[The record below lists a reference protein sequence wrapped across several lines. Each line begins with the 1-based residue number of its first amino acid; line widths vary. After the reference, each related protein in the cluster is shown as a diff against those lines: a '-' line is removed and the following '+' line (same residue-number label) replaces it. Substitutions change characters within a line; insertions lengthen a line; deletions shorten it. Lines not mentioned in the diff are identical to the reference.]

1 MMNSNNKI
9 FIAGHKGLAGSAI
22 HRKLVELGYTNLI
35 VRNHEE
41 LDLENQKATNAFF
54 VKNKP
59 EYVFLAAAKV
69 GGIHANN
76 TYKADFIY
84 NNLMIQCNVINAAY
98 ENSVKRLIFL
108 GSTCIYPRLCDQPM
122 REDSLLSGP
131 LEPTNESYAIAKIAG
146 VKMIEAYNLQHST
159 NYLAV
164 MPTNMY
170 GKNDNFNLENG
181 HVLPVLIRKFHE
193 AKQKNDKE
201 IVLWGSGTAKRE
213 FLHSD
218 DMADAVI
225 FLAKQNKNPG
235 LINVGTGQE
244 LSIRELAFLISDVV
258 GFKGEIKFDSTKPDG
273 TPRKLSNTSK
283 INSFGWTPKIEL
295 RKGLEETYKWMIE
308 NNDYK
313 K

>member
-1 MMNSNNKI
+1 MMNINSSI

-22 HRKLVELGYTNLI
+22 LRRLIDLGYTNLI
-35 VRNHEE
+35 VRNHED
-41 LDLENQKATNAFF
+41 LDLENQKATTAFF
-54 VKNKP
+54 VKHKP

-98 ENSVKRLIFL
+98 ENSAKRVIFL

-122 REDSLLSGP
+122 SEESLLSGP

-146 VKMIEAYNLQHST
+146 VKMIEAYNTQYST
-159 NYLAV
+159 NYLAI

-170 GKNDNFNLENG
+170 GQNDNFNLENG

-193 AKQKNDKE
+193 AKQRNDKE

-244 LSIRELAFLISDVV
+244 LSIKELAFLISDVV
-258 GFKGEIKFDSTKPDG
+258 GYKGEIRFDSTKPDG
-273 TPRKLSNTSK
+273 TPRKLSDTSK
-283 INSFGWTPKIEL
+283 INSMGWTPKIDL
-295 RKGLEETYKWMIE
+295 RKGLELTYKWMNE
-308 NNDYK
+308 HKEYK

>member
-1 MMNSNNKI
+1 MNINSSI

-22 HRKLVELGYTNLI
+22 YKRLVELGYTNLI

-41 LDLENQKATNAFF
+41 LDLENQKATTTFF
-54 VKNKP
+54 AKNKP

-98 ENSVKRLIFL
+98 ENSAKRLIFL

-122 REDSLLSGP
+122 REESLLSGP

-146 VKMIEAYNLQHST
+146 VKMIEAYNTQHST

-170 GKNDNFNLENG
+170 GQNDNFNLENG

-193 AKQKNDKE
+193 AKQRNDKE
-201 IVLWGSGTAKRE
+201 ILLWGSGTAKRE

-244 LSIRELAFLISDVV
+244 ISIKELAFLISDVV
-258 GFKGEIKFDSTKPDG
+258 GFSGEIKFDLTKPDG
-273 TPRKLSNTSK
+273 TPRKLSDTSK
-283 INSFGWTPKIEL
+283 INSMGWKPKIDL
-295 RKGLEETYKWMIE
+295 KKGLEQTYKWMIE
-308 NNDYK
+308 NKDYK

>member
-1 MMNSNNKI
+1 MNKDSSI

-22 HRKLVELGYTNLI
+22 HRKLIELGYTNLL
-35 VRNHEE
+35 VRNHND
-41 LDLENQKATNAFF
+41 LDLENQNATYDFF
-54 VKNKP
+54 EKYKP
-59 EYVFLAAAKV
+59 DYVFLAAAKV
-69 GGIHANN
+69 GGIHANSS
-76 TYKADFIY
+76 YKADFIY

-98 ENSVKRLIFL
+98 MNNTKKVIFL

-122 REDSLLSGP
+122 REESLLSGP

-146 VKMIEAYNLQHST
+146 VKMIEAYNIQYST

-170 GKNDNFNLENG
+170 GQNDNFNLQNG

-193 AKQKNDKE
+193 AKLRNDKE
-201 IVLWGSGTAKRE
+201 IILWGSGNAKRE

-225 FLAKQNKNPG
+225 FLANQKENPG
-235 LINVGTGQE
+235 LVNVGTGKE
-244 LSIRELAFLISDVV
+244 LSIKELAFLIADIVE
-258 GFKGEIKFDSTKPDG
+258 FKGDIKFDTTKPDG
-273 TPRKLSNTSK
+273 TPRKLSDITKITSM
-283 INSFGWTPKIEL
+283 GWSPKIKL
-295 RKGLEETYKWMIE
+295 RKGLEITYEWMKG
-308 NNDYK
+308 NPNFK

>member
-1 MMNSNNKI
+1 MNINSSI

-22 HRKLVELGYTNLI
+22 LRRLIDLGYTNLI
-35 VRNHEE
+35 VRNHED
-41 LDLENQKATNAFF
+41 LDLENQKATTTFF
-54 VKNKP
+54 VKYKP

-98 ENSVKRLIFL
+98 ENSAKRVIFL

-122 REDSLLSGP
+122 SEESLLSGP

-146 VKMIEAYNLQHST
+146 VKMIEAYNAQHST
-159 NYLAV
+159 NYLAI

-170 GKNDNFNLENG
+170 GQNDNFNLENG

-193 AKQKNDKE
+193 AKQRNDKE

-244 LSIRELAFLISDVV
+244 LSIKELAFLISDVV
-258 GFKGEIKFDSTKPDG
+258 GYKGEIKFDSTKPDG

-283 INSFGWTPKIEL
+283 INSMGWTPKIEL
-295 RKGLEETYKWMIE
+295 RKGLELTYKWMVD
-308 NNDYK
+308 NTQYK

>member
-1 MMNSNNKI
+1 MNIDSSI

-22 HRKLVELGYTNLI
+22 HRRLIDDGYKNLI
-35 VRNHEE
+35 VRDHSDLN
-41 LDLENQKATNAFF
+41 LENQKATSEFF
-54 VKNKP
+54 DKYKP
-59 EYVFLAAAKV
+59 EYVFLAAARV

-84 NNLMIQCNVINAAY
+84 SNLMIQCNVINAAY
-98 ENSVKRLIFL
+98 ENSAKRVIFL

-122 REDSLLSGP
+122 SEDSLLSGP

-146 VKMIEAYNLQHST
+146 VKMIEAYNIQHST
-159 NYLAV
+159 DYLAI

-170 GKNDNFNLENG
+170 GQNDNFNLENG

-193 AKQKNDKE
+193 AKVKNSKE

-225 FLAKQNKNPG
+225 YLAKQNENPG
-235 LINVGTGQE
+235 LINVGTGKE
-244 LSIRELAFLISDVV
+244 LSIKQLAFLIADVV
-258 GFKGEIKFDSTKPDG
+258 GYKGSIMFDSESPDG
-273 TPRKLSNTSK
+273 TPRKLSDISK
-283 INSFGWTPKIEL
+283 INDFGWVPKIQL
-295 RKGLEETYKWMIE
+295 REGLELTYKWMNE
-308 NNDYK
+308 NPGYK

>member
-1 MMNSNNKI
+1 MNRNNKI

-41 LDLENQKATNAFF
+41 LDLENQKATAAFF
-54 VKNKP
+54 VEHKP

-122 REDSLLSGP
+122 SEESLLSGP

-146 VKMIEAYNLQHST
+146 VKMIEAYNTQHST
-159 NYLAV
+159 NYLAI

-170 GKNDNFNLENG
+170 GQNDNFNLENG

-193 AKQKNDKE
+193 AKQRNDKE

-244 LSIRELAFLISDVV
+244 LSIKELAFLISDVV
-258 GFKGEIKFDSTKPDG
+258 GYKGEIRFDSTKPDG

-283 INSFGWTPKIEL
+283 INSMGWTPKIDL
-295 RKGLEETYKWMIE
+295 RKGLELTYKWM
-308 NNDYK
+308 NDNKEYK